1 MPPTRYNADE
11 VTRRIERL
19 QETYEEVHVER
30 ERDEPMGTFTDLREY
45 AEDGYIGGA
54 YAWVVRKP
62 AQAHELTESMPDDA
76 FGDQERVLLGM
87 GRGSNHWGPAG
98 GGLEGFDPDE
108 PGSGETFEE
117 AAVREVEE
125 ETGVQCEVQ
134 GPVTVDRLVV
144 EDPDGEDEVHLGY
157 VIFGGQYVGGSIDV
171 QPGELNGAAW
181 FSELPTELHPNLEF
195 WPGYWEARRA
205 DS

>member
-1 MPPTRYNADE
+1 MPPARYNADE

-30 ERDEPMGTFTDLREY
+30 KREGAMGEFDDLCGYARE
-45 AEDGYIGGA
+45 GYIGGA

-62 AQAHELTESMPDDA
+62 EQAHELTESMPDDA

-108 PGSGETFEE
+108 PGSGEMFEE
-117 AAVREVEE
+117 AAVREVRE
-125 ETGVQCEVQ
+125 ETGVECEVH

-144 EDPDGEDEVHLGY
+144 ADPEGEDEVHLAY
-157 VIFGGQYVGGSIDV
+157 VIFGGRYTGGSIDV

-181 FSELPTELHPNLEF
+181 FADLPAEIHPNVEF
-195 WPGYWEARRA
+195 WPEYWTAE
-205 DS
+205 